1 MFQRHNPSFPEQSLR
16 PKNELFEFVKAWG
29 GTTLAF
35 AIAEWSRRTLPII
48 EALIIMG
55 IAAGLGIVLH
65 ELAHRVVARRFGS
78 EAHFIANDGMLV
90 ISVLVALS
98 GFLFAAPGAVWHRG
112 YLTKKQVGLIA
123 AAGPATNMVLAILF
137 LLLIPVVK
145 LLQIK
150 FLFFVVVYGY
160 FINAL
165 LGIFN
170 MIPYGPIDGAKI
182 MDWDT
187 KAFIA
192 LAAVGGLLFMLQYM
206 PFARSL
212 FAYGF

>member
-206 PFARSL
+206 PIARSL

>member
-123 AAGPATNMVLAILF
+123 AAGLGDFVFTADSSRQTIADQIFVFRGCVWLFPQCVAGHFQHDSLRTN
-137 LLLIPVVK
+137 
-145 LLQIK
+145 
-150 FLFFVVVYGY
+150 
-160 FINAL
+160 
-165 LGIFN
+165 
-170 MIPYGPIDGAKI
+170 
-182 MDWDT
+182 
-187 KAFIA
+187 
-192 LAAVGGLLFMLQYM
+192 
-206 PFARSL
+206 
-212 FAYGF
+212 